1 MCATLLPAFGPE
13 ESSFSPIGT
22 SPIGYSPGE
31 DSGVSLA
38 ERLADRASSPY
49 GTATPAV
56 PYSASDICFGA
67 STQRSERSERSER
80 NAEMDRNPG
89 TDRSA
94 GAEHGQAAM
103 GAPSAW
109 ERVLGQTPPSP
120 PEPTV
125 IALPAT
131 ELPAYLRHAGSTLLP
146 ADPVPSDTP
155 AELPAHARGC
165 RPYGRHG

>member
-1 MCATLLPAFGPE
+1 MSATLLPGFGPE
-13 ESSFSPIGT
+13 ESSFSPIET
-22 SPIGYSPGE
+22 SPVGNSPDE

-38 ERLADRASSPY
+38 ERLAGRASSPY
-49 GTATPAV
+49 GTATPAA

-67 STQRSERSERSER
+67 STTRSERNER

-94 GAEHGQAAM
+94 WTEHGQAAM

-109 ERVLGQTPPSP
+109 ERVLGQTPPSS

-131 ELPAYLRHAGSTLLP
+131 ELPAYLRHAGPTLLP
-146 ADPVPSDTP
+146 TDPVPSDTP
-155 AELPAHARGC
+155 AELPAHARGG